1 MRSSPD
7 SEIKSMFSKKYS
19 EYIQQSQMALDRS
32 VEGMQEG
39 LQDRCTMLAF
49 NYLREHFDKHEVD
62 KLEKSWKEGRANGVK
77 TRKRYMTVSN
87 AKKPK
92 SVESTADYRMQWQ
105 ADVQPGDIF
114 APLP

>member
-1 MRSSPD
+1 
-7 SEIKSMFSKKYS
+7 
-19 EYIQQSQMALDRS
+19 MAITNSIALAEAYLPLLD
-32 VEGMQEG
+32 
-39 LQDRCTMLAF
+39 
-49 NYLREHFDKHEVD
+49 EVD